1 MNLFDLFA
9 AISLDTSGFD
19 GGVKEVT
26 SKGESLASKLGS
38 GLATAGKV
46 AAKGLA
52 VVGTASTAVV
62 GGLLALESSTEE
74 YRVAQGKLNAAFE
87 AAGSDADMAAYAYN
101 EFYKILGDS
110 DTAVEASQL
119 LSKLSTDGED
129 VAYWT
134 HIAAGV
140 YGEFG
145 DSLPIEGLIEAS
157 NETAKVGQVT
167 GSLADALNWVGI
179 SEDEVNEKLSGMS
192 DETERADYLMNLLM
206 DTYDASADAFY
217 KNNASL
223 VEARENQ
230 AVLDETLAKLGET
243 VSTVKNKLMSE
254 FLPAIS
260 NVASAFS
267 DVLSG
272 AEGAD
277 EAFSDAI
284 QGLISLV
291 VSKLPEFLNMG
302 VQILTS
308 LASGIVQSIPALIAA
323 IPQIVIEIKTALS
336 ALLPQIL
343 EMGTQ
348 LLGQFTRGIE
358 VGLPDMISRIPT
370 IVSQFLDYIT
380 SQLPTVLEKGVEM
393 LNSLVNGII
402 NSIPHL
408 IAALPQI
415 IISFVTFITQNL
427 PSIIQAGIS
436 ILANLIVGIIKAIPQ
451 LIAALPQIIAAIVEG
466 IGALMGSIIDIGKN
480 IVQGIWD
487 GIASAWNGLVSWFNG
502 LWDSLFGGRSVDV
515 SVNGSA
521 NTSGSHAGGLDYV
534 PYNGYIA
541 ELHRGETVLTRAEAD
556 EWRKGNAGIS
566 SIGNIT
572 ITVNGAKYSDEES
585 LAQRIAVVLEN
596 TFERENAVYGQVL
609 AGRRMF

>member
-1 MNLFDLFA
+1 MNLFNIFA

-19 GGVKEVT
+19 SGVKEVT
-26 SKGESLASKLGS
+26 SKGESLASKLGN

-179 SEDEVNEKLSGMS
+179 NEDEVNEKLSGMS

-217 KNNASL
+217 KNNAPL
-223 VEARENQ
+223 MEARENQ
-230 AVLDETLAKLGET
+230 AKLDETLAKLGET

-323 IPQIVIEIKTALS
+323 IPQIISEIGAALS
-336 ALLPQIL
+336 ALFPQVL
-343 EMGTQ
+343 EMGMQ
-348 LLGQFTRGIE
+348 LLNQLATGIE
-358 VGLPDMISRIPT
+358 SGLPDMISRLPQI
-370 IVSQFLDYIT
+370 IVDIVNFFTENMPKI
-380 SQLPTVLEKGVEM
+380 LEIGFDI
-393 LNSLVNGII
+393 LISFVNGII
-402 NSIPHL
+402 SGIPDL
-408 IAALPQI
+408 VARLPE
-415 IISFVTFITQNL
+415 IISAYVDYFT
-427 PSIIQAGIS
+427 S
-436 ILANLIVGIIKAIPQ
+436 ILPVIVKKGIELLGSLISGIIKAIPD
-451 LIAALPQIIAAIVEG
+451 LVAALPQIIAAIVEG

-596 TFERENAVYGQVL
+596 TFERKNAVYGQVL

>member
-1 MNLFDLFA
+1 MNLFNLFA
-9 AISLDTSGFD
+9 TISLDHSEYD
-19 GGVKEVT
+19 SGVKDVT

-74 YRVAQGKLNAAFE
+74 YRIAQGKLNTAFE
-87 AAGSDADMAAYAYN
+87 AAGYGADTAKQAYN
-101 EFYKILGDS
+101 AFYGILGDT
-110 DTAVEASQL
+110 DTATEASQL
-119 LSKLSTDGED
+119 LAKLAQSEED
-129 VAYWT
+129 VATWT
-134 HIAAGV
+134 DIAAGV
-140 YGEFG
+140 AGTFG

-179 SEDEVNEKLSGMS
+179 SEDDFNAKLEACSS
-192 DETERADYLMNLLM
+192 ESER
-206 DTYDASADAFY
+206 
-217 KNNASL
+217 
-223 VEARENQ
+223 NQ
-230 AVLDETLAKLGET
+230 LIMETLAGTYDEASEAFYRNNEALVESRNNQAQLDATLATLGKT
-243 VSTVKNKLMSE
+243 VSNVKNRLMSE

-323 IPQIVIEIKTALS
+323 IPQIISEIGAALS
-336 ALLPQIL
+336 ALFPQVL
-343 EMGTQ
+343 EMGMQ
-348 LLGQFTRGIE
+348 LLNQLATGIE
-358 VGLPDMISRIPT
+358 SGLPDMISRLPQI
-370 IVSQFLDYIT
+370 IVDIVNFFTENMPKI
-380 SQLPTVLEKGVEM
+380 LEIGFNI
-393 LNSLVNGII
+393 LISFVNGII
-402 NSIPHL
+402 SGIPDL
-408 IAALPQI
+408 VARLPE
-415 IISFVTFITQNL
+415 IISAYVDYFT
-427 PSIIQAGIS
+427 S
-436 ILANLIVGIIKAIPQ
+436 ILPVIVKKGIELLGSLISGIIKAIPD
-451 LIAALPQIIAAIVEG
+451 LVAALPQIIAAIVEG

-515 SVNGSA
+515 NVNGSA

-596 TFERENAVYGQVL
+596 TLERKNAVYG
-609 AGRRMF
+609 

>member
-1 MNLFDLFA
+1 
-9 AISLDTSGFD
+9 
-19 GGVKEVT
+19 
-26 SKGESLASKLGS
+26 
-38 GLATAGKV
+38 
-46 AAKGLA
+46 
-52 VVGTASTAVV
+52 
-62 GGLLALESSTEE
+62 
-74 YRVAQGKLNAAFE
+74 
-87 AAGSDADMAAYAYN
+87 MAAYAYN

-179 SEDEVNEKLSGMS
+179 SEDEVNEKLSEMS

-206 DTYDASADAFY
+206 DTYDTSADAFY

-223 VEARENQ
+223 MEARENQ
-230 AVLDETLAKLGET
+230 AMLDETLAKLGET
-243 VSTVKNKLMSE
+243 VSTVKNRLMSE

-284 QGLISLV
+284 QELISLV

-323 IPQIVIEIKTALS
+323 IPQIISEIKKALS

-348 LLGQFTRGIE
+348 LLSQFTKGIE
-358 VGLPDMISRIPT
+358 VGLPNMISRIPA
-370 IVSQFLDYIT
+370 IVSRFLDYIT
-380 SQLPTVLEKGVEM
+380 SQLPAVLEKGVEM

-451 LIAALPQIIAAIVEG
+451 LIASLPQIISAIVDG
-466 IGALMGSIIDIGKN
+466 IGALMGSIVDIGKN

-515 SVNGSA
+515 NVNGSA

-566 SIGNIT
+566 GIGNIT

-585 LAQRIAVVLEN
+585 LAQRIAIVLEN
-596 TFERENAVYGQVL
+596 TLERKNAVYG
-609 AGRRMF
+609 